1 MYVKRHAYVVSGALL
16 LIGAIVCSATW
27 MLGLT
32 RVWYQ
37 WGFFNLVIT
46 LVLWNTFRHWWE
58 RGN

>member
-1 MYVKRHAYVVSGALL
+1 MYVKRHAYVASGALL

-37 WGFFNLVIT
+37 WGFFGSSAESVGVFWL
-46 LVLWNTFRHWWE
+46 
-58 RGN
+58 G

>member
-1 MYVKRHAYVVSGALL
+1 MYVKRHACVATGALL

-27 MLGLT
+27 MLDLT

-37 WGFFNLVIT
+37 WSFFDLVIT
-46 LVLWNTFRHWWE
+46 LVLWSIFRHWWE